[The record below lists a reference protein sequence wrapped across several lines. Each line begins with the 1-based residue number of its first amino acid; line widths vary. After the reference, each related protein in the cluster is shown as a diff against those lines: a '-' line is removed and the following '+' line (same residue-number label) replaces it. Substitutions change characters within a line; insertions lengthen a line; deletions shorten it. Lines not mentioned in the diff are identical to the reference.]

1 MDIEKILNKKNG
13 KLITNGI
20 SVTATLFDDELDE
33 LELSFD
39 YSQSV
44 NIDTEKLTYITL
56 SIKNL
61 HDMIDLIEKSERYF
75 KKLYKKNN
83 GSDI

>member
-1 MDIEKILNKKNG
+1 MEIEKILNKKNG
-13 KLITNGI
+13 KLIKNGI

-44 NIDTEKLTYITL
+44 NINTENLTYITL
-56 SIKNL
+56 SIQNL
-61 HDMIDLIEKSERYF
+61 YDMIGLIEKSEIYYE
-75 KKLYKKNN
+75 KLYKNK
-83 GSDI
+83 

>member
-13 KLITNGI
+13 KLIKSGGC
-20 SVTATLFDDELDE
+20 VTATLFDAE

-44 NIDTEKLTYITL
+44 NINTKNLAYITL
-56 SIKNL
+56 SIQNL
-61 HDMIDLIEKSERYF
+61 YDMIGLIEKSELYY
-75 KKLYKKNN
+75 KKLHKDK
-83 GSDI
+83 

>member
-13 KLITNGI
+13 KLIKNGI
-20 SVTATLFDDELDE
+20 SVTATLFDAELDE

-44 NIDTEKLTYITL
+44 NINTENLAYITL

-61 HDMIDLIEKSERYF
+61 HDMIDLIEKSERYY
-75 KKLYKKNN
+75 KKLYKKSN

>member
-13 KLITNGI
+13 KLIINGGC
-20 SVTATLFDDELDE
+20 VTATLFDAELDE

-44 NIDTEKLTYITL
+44 NINTKNLAYITL
-56 SIKNL
+56 SIQNL
-61 HDMIDLIEKSERYF
+61 HDMIGLIEKSELYY
-75 KKLYKKNN
+75 KKLHKDK
-83 GSDI
+83 

>member
-13 KLITNGI
+13 KLIKSGGC
-20 SVTATLFDDELDE
+20 VTATLFDAELDE

-44 NIDTEKLTYITL
+44 NIDTKNLLYITL
-56 SIKNL
+56 SIQNL
-61 HDMIDLIEKSERYF
+61 HDMIDLIEKSELYY
-75 KKLYKKNN
+75 KKLNKDK
-83 GSDI
+83 